1 MSNLTSSAEQFDLKV
16 WLTFIIPSLIGVFLF
31 MTPVPMDGAMTIPIA
46 VMAKAVKTAVAS
58 YIDLLITVIICIT
71 GVLSLVM
78 KLFKP
83 AALMKSAILK
93 HLFDV
98 HWLWLVIR
106 LFGMAFI
113 ILTVL
118 SLNNPDLNSALPGVL
133 QPIFTGITSENTGG
147 LVLKDLL
154 PVLFSVFILAG
165 LLLPLL
171 LNFGLLELVG
181 TLLTKVMRPLFG
193 VPGRSA
199 VDCATS
205 WLGDGSVGILMT
217 ARQYEEKHY
226 TQREAAIIG
235 TTFSAVSITFCLVV
249 LGQVGLEQ
257 LFAPFYLTVCL
268 AGVVAALIV
277 PRIPPLSF
285 KKDVFIDGSQPD
297 PHKERVP
304 HGKNILTHALHVA
317 LNKAKHSPGF
327 AGTMKE
333 GIHNALDMVF
343 AVLPI
348 VMAVGTF
355 ALVIAEYTPIF
366 AYLGKPFIPFLELL
380 QIPEAEAAA
389 QTIMVG
395 FADMFIPSIL
405 AAGTIESDVTRFI
418 IAAMSVTQLIYM
430 SEVGALLLGS
440 KIPVNIFELFI
451 IFILRTLITLPVI
464 AVMAHWLVGYGNK

>member
-1 MSNLTSSAEQFDLKV
+1 MSNLTSPAEQFDLKV

-46 VMAKAVKTAVAS
+46 VMAKAVKAAVAS
-58 YIDLLITVIICIT
+58 YIDLLITAIICIT
-71 GVLSLVM
+71 GVLSLVI

-83 AALMKSAILK
+83 AVLMRSAILK

-118 SLNNPDLNSALPGVL
+118 SLHNPDINSALPQVL

-304 HGKNILTHALHVA
+304 HGKHILSHALHVA

-327 AGTMKE
+327 TGTLKE

-464 AVMAHWLVGYGNK
+464 ALMAHWLVK

>member
-1 MSNLTSSAEQFDLKV
+1 
-16 WLTFIIPSLIGVFLF
+16 
-31 MTPVPMDGAMTIPIA
+31 MTPVPSGEIMTIPIA
-46 VMAKAVKTAVAS
+46 VMAKAIQAS
-58 YIDLLITVIICIT
+58 FSEIALGLIATIICIT
-71 GVLSLVM
+71 GVMSLV
-78 KLFKP
+78 LSVFKP
-83 AALMKSAILK
+83 KSLTK
-93 HLFDV
+93 FRLLNHLFNV
-98 HWLWLVIR
+98 SWIWLVTR
-106 LFGMAFI
+106 LFGMAFVL
-113 ILTVL
+113 LTYFQVG
-118 SLNNPDLNSALPGVL
+118 PHA
-133 QPIFTGITSENTGG
+133 ITSENTGL

-199 VDCATS
+199 VNCVAS

-217 ARQYEEKHY
+217 ARQYEDKYY

-249 LGQVGLEQ
+249 IGQVKFEY

-268 AGVVAALIV
+268 AGVVAAIIV
-277 PRIPPLSF
+277 PRLPPLRF
-285 KKDVFIDGSQPD
+285 KKDVLIDGEEPD
-297 PHKERVP
+297 GNAELVP
-304 HGKNILTHALHVA
+304 EGKTLFKHSLDVA
-317 LNKAKHSPGF
+317 LTKAEKAPGLK
-327 AGTMKE
+327 GTLEE
-333 GIHNALDMVF
+333 GIHNAFDMVF
-343 AVLPI
+343 AVLPV

-355 ALVIAEYTPIF
+355 ALIIAEYTPIF
-366 AYLGKPFIPFLELL
+366 QYLGMPFIPFLELL
-380 QIPEAEAAA
+380 QVPEAEMAA

-405 AAGTIESDVTRFI
+405 AAGSIESDVTRFI

-440 KIPVNIFELFI
+440 KIPVNIFELFV
-451 IFILRTLITLPVI
+451 IFILRTLVTLPVI
-464 AVMAHWLVGYGNK
+464 ALMAHWLVG

>member
-1 MSNLTSSAEQFDLKV
+1 MSNLTSSHPQFDFKV
-16 WLTFIIPSLIGVFLF
+16 WFNFLVPSLIGVLLF

-46 VMAKAVKTAVAS
+46 VMAKAVQAHITS
-58 YIDLLITVIICIT
+58 YADTLITLIICTT
-71 GVLSLVM
+71 GVLSLIFKV
-78 KLFKP
+78 FKP
-83 AALMKSAILK
+83 AVLMKSTILK

-118 SLNNPDLNSALPGVL
+118 SINNPDFKSTLPEFL
-133 QPIFTGITSENTGG
+133 IPLFDGITSGSTGG

-181 TLLTKVMRPLFG
+181 TLLTRVMRPLFG

-249 LGQVGLEQ
+249 LGQVGLEK

-285 KKDVFIDGSQPD
+285 KKDIYIDGSQPD
-297 PHKERVP
+297 QHKERVP
-304 HGKNILTHALHVA
+304 HGKNVFKHALHVA
-317 LNKAKHSPGF
+317 LHKAKNSPGF

-343 AVLPI
+343 AVLPV

-355 ALVIAEYTPIF
+355 ALIIAEYTPIF

-440 KIPVNIFELFI
+440 KIPVNIFELFV

-464 AVMAHWLVGYGNK
+464 ALMAHWLVG

>member
-1 MSNLTSSAEQFDLKV
+1 MSQLDSSRPASVQKSYDLKV
-16 WLTFIIPSLIGVFLF
+16 WLVFLIPSLIGVFLF
-31 MTPVPMDGAMTIPIA
+31 MTPVPSGEIMTIPIA
-46 VMAKAVKTAVAS
+46 VMAKAIQAS
-58 YIDLLITVIICIT
+58 FSEIALGLIATIICIT
-71 GVLSLVM
+71 GVMSLV
-78 KLFKP
+78 LSVFKP
-83 AALMKSAILK
+83 KSLTK
-93 HLFDV
+93 FRLLNHLFNV
-98 HWLWLVIR
+98 SWIWLVTR
-106 LFGMAFI
+106 LFGMAFVL
-113 ILTVL
+113 LTYFQVG
-118 SLNNPDLNSALPGVL
+118 PHA
-133 QPIFTGITSENTGG
+133 ITSENTGL

-199 VDCATS
+199 VNCVAS

-217 ARQYEEKHY
+217 ARQYEDKYY

-249 LGQVGLEQ
+249 IGQVKLEY

-268 AGVVAALIV
+268 AGVVAAIIV
-277 PRIPPLSF
+277 PRLPPLRF
-285 KKDVFIDGSQPD
+285 KKDVLIDGEQPD
-297 PHKERVP
+297 GNAELVP
-304 HGKNILTHALHVA
+304 EGKTLFKHSLDVA
-317 LNKAKHSPGF
+317 LTKAEKAPGLK
-327 AGTMKE
+327 GTLEE
-333 GIHNALDMVF
+333 GIHNAFDMVF
-343 AVLPI
+343 AVLPV

-355 ALVIAEYTPIF
+355 ALIIAEYTPIF
-366 AYLGKPFIPFLELL
+366 QYLGMPFIPFLELL
-380 QIPEAEAAA
+380 QVPEAEMAA

-405 AAGTIESDVTRFI
+405 AAGSIESDVTRFI

-440 KIPVNIFELFI
+440 KIPVNIFELFV
-451 IFILRTLITLPVI
+451 IFILRTLVTLPVI
-464 AVMAHWLVGYGNK
+464 ALMAHWLVG